1 MEMGSMWGAIGDSIN
16 GGINATA
23 NMVGALGGLGVG
35 IAETV
40 LNKDIADRNYR
51 FQQDVFNYQKQL
63 QREIFQREDSA
74 IQRRAADIIAAGG
87 NPATAWET
95 GTGAGA
101 GAPVS
106 VTTPQRDYY
115 DMSLIQSS
123 LAQLRDAGKQFMQNM
138 VTEATVRNLDAQ
150 TGKTNAETATETLRQ
165 LQVKADTAKTEEE
178 RDYLNQQIKGLQHDL
193 LLSAEQGLRLND
205 YKNTLYNSGDAMLHT
220 ILPDFDNDSSIFK
233 YAAEIGLWAI
243 PGFAGAKI
251 VGSGAK
257 ALYNAFRTRG
267 LPKTGKQFVEYY
279 KKATGNL
286 PSSKQIKDFNRFRS
300 DPASFKAWQENMFNR
315 ARMQLER
322 QNNNKLNRR

>member
-1 MEMGSMWGAIGDSIN
+1 MQGNMWAAIGDSIN

-23 NMVGALGGLGVG
+23 NMIGALGGLGTG
-35 IAETV
+35 IAQTV
-40 LNKDIADRNYR
+40 LNKDIADRNYE
-51 FQQDVFNYQKQL
+51 FQREVYNYQKQL

-74 IQRRAADIIAAGG
+74 IRRRASDIAAAGG

-95 GTGAGA
+95 GNGAGT

-115 DMSLIQSS
+115 DLSLIQSS
-123 LAQLRDAGKQFMQNM
+123 LVQLQEAGKQFRQNRIDD
-138 VTEATVRNLDAQ
+138 ATIRNLDAQ

-165 LQVKADTAKTEEE
+165 LQIQADTARTEEDRE
-178 RDYLNQQIKGLQHDL
+178 YIEQQIKGLQHDL
-193 LLSAEQGLRLND
+193 FLSAEQGLRLND
-205 YKNTLYNSGDAMLHT
+205 YKNTLYNSGDAMLHS
-220 ILPDFDNDSSIFK
+220 ILPDFDNDTSLFK
-233 YAAEIGLWAI
+233 YVAEIGLWAI

-257 ALYNAFRTRG
+257 ALYKLFRSRG
-267 LPKTGKQFVEYY
+267 LPKSGKQFIEYY

-286 PSSKQIKDFNRFRS
+286 PSAKQIKDFNMFKS
-300 DPASFKAWQENMFNR
+300 DPESFKAWQDNMFNK

-322 QNNNKLNRR
+322 QRNKRR